1 MTNVPQ
7 STKDLEQARS
17 LTNFDKTQ
25 ITRLLNEGYRDS
37 DMRQQVANV
46 ISKEPAF
53 DKSKRSYM
61 SRQQRLEKGLEMT
74 KKLFEIVDREDWGYM
89 EYMEALMGIDEPLG
103 LNLHEIAF
111 QPVIQAQGSDEQHEV
126 WMQKCL
132 NHEILGCYMQT
143 ELGHGSNVQQL
154 ETTATYDKNTQEFV
168 LNSPT
173 ISSTKWWIGALGIIA
188 THGVV
193 QARLN
198 IDGKDYGPHLFI
210 VQLRSLEDHSLMPGI
225 EAGEIGPKVHGG
237 MAAVDNG
244 WARFNK
250 VRIPLN
256 QMLNRFSKVSETG
269 QYSKPPHDK
278 IAFGGMVFIRAQMIG
293 NLAWRLAKA
302 TTIST
307 RYLHTRR
314 QFADTSLKPGQEG
327 FGVER
332 QVISYPGVYMRVLPQ
347 IAKAY
352 VFITIGKDMA
362 DLYQSMAAKLVE
374 GDVTLMAETHAVSSG
389 LKSYVSTSVVE
400 GIEIVRRA
408 MGGHGFLDA
417 NGVGR
422 IYATELPSVTYEGDN
437 YILHLQVVRAALKT
451 LAAVQNDP
459 NYKLSPSSA
468 YFESVSPT
476 VPTLPIKQLSVQD
489 WLNPSIQL
497 QLISLRAA
505 LSVDRI
511 DKLVKNGK
519 QWSELSH
526 ECIEVSKSIVEAFLI
541 RRMQQAIDHS
551 DGLLAKDVGQAER
564 KILAQLVHF
573 FILNTLENSLPQLFE
588 FGIIAP
594 TTSPFNSKQ
603 TNEGTVENLRQSIS
617 NSSKE
622 ILPQTIGLTDSFN
635 FSDWELDTVL
645 GRYDGAAYETML
657 ARVKADI
664 DANVGDESARKR
676 MYTEHIKPILER
688 GKRLSHM

>member
-1 MTNVPQ
+1 MVPQ
-7 STKDLEQARS
+7 STKDLQQARS
-17 LTNFDKTQ
+17 NTTFDTVKV
-25 ITRLLNEGYRDS
+25 TRLLNEGYRDA
-37 DMRQQVANV
+37 DMRKQVADV

-53 DKSKRSYM
+53 DKSKRAYM
-61 SRQQRLEKGLEMT
+61 SRAQRLERGLFMT

-132 NHEILGCYMQT
+132 NHEIIGCYMQT

-154 ETTATYDKNTQEFV
+154 ETTATYDPKTQEFV

-173 ISSTKWWIGALGIIA
+173 ISSTKWWIGALGIIS

-193 QARLN
+193 QARLK

-210 VQLRSLEDHSLMPGI
+210 IQLRSLDDHSLMPGI

-244 WARFNK
+244 WARFNN
-250 VRIPLN
+250 VRIPRD
-256 QMLNRFSKVSETG
+256 QMLNRFSKVSPEG
-269 QYSKPPHDK
+269 KYSKPPHDK

-302 TTIST
+302 VTIST

-314 QFADTSLKPGQEG
+314 QFADPDLKQGQPG

-332 QVISYPGVYMRVLPQ
+332 QVITYPGVYMRVLPQ
-347 IAKAY
+347 IARAY

-389 LKSYVSTSVVE
+389 LKSYVSTAVVE
-400 GIEIVRRA
+400 GIEVVRRA

-417 NGVGR
+417 NGVGK

-451 LAAVQNDP
+451 LAGIRADSKYP
-459 NYKLSPSSA
+459 LSPSSA
-468 YFESVSPT
+468 YFGSVSP
-476 VPTLPIKQLSVQD
+476 LPKLPYQSLSVDD
-489 WLNPSIQL
+489 WRTPSIQL

-505 LSVDRI
+505 LAVDRV
-511 DKLVKNGK
+511 DRLVKSGK
-519 QWSELSH
+519 AWSELSH
-526 ECIEVSKSIVEAFLI
+526 ECIEVSKSIVEAFLV
-541 RRMQQAIDHS
+541 RRMQEAIGKA
-551 DGLLAKDVGQAER
+551 DGLLAKDVTDQER
-564 KILAQLVHF
+564 KVLSKLVNF
-573 FILNTLENSLPQLFE
+573 FILTTLENALPQLFE

-594 TTSPFNSKQ
+594 SPASLKNSAPAQ
-603 TNEGTVENLRQSIS
+603 GPAEALREQIS
-617 NSSKE
+617 KLAKE
-622 ILPQTIGLTDSFN
+622 ILPESVGLTDAFN

-657 ARVKADI
+657 ARVKADL
-664 DANVGDESARKR
+664 DANVGDEAARKR
-676 MYTEHIKPILER
+676 MYAEHIKPVLER